1 MLGWYVAWGRS
12 SLSCFLFWGVLVE
25 VFVLVVGL
33 MFGIVCLL
41 LLFAFEFGV
50 VG

>member
-33 MFGIVCLL
+33 VFGDC
-41 LLFAFEFGV
+41 LFAVAICF
-50 VG
+50 